1 MWFSFCEITISGEHS
16 TIDSR
21 ALDAVVYGN
30 LGVVTNEFLDECLV
44 IPAIVTKTLTP
55 VMDSRKRD
63 TSLQLA
69 YPLDGFSS
77 VRVIEGRE
85 LLGLMVRGRLL
96 NPPACDEF
104 PLHLFAE
111 VGGNDI
117 SERLDDVRHSAIR
130 R

>member
-1 MWFSFCEITISGEHS
+1 MTISGEHS

-30 LGVVTNEFLDECLV
+30 LGVVTNEFIDECLV

-77 VRVIEGRE
+77 IRVIEGRE

-96 NPPACDEF
+96 HPPARQKF
-104 PLHLFAE
+104 PFHLLSHM
-111 VGGNDI
+111 GGDGF
-117 SERLDDVRHSAIR
+117 RQGLDDVRQESLIR